1 MFTDI
6 VGYTALGQRDE
17 SLSLELLEE
26 YRKVLRPIITDNHG
40 REVKT
45 IGDALLVEF
54 SSALDAVNCAYEIQ
68 EAMRQFNSSKPDE
81 RRIFL
86 RIGIHL
92 GEVIEDDGDIL
103 GDAVNVASRIQSLA
117 EKAGYA

>member
-68 EAMRQFNSSKPDE
+68 EAMRQFNSYETRTK
-81 RRIFL
+81 
-86 RIGIHL
+86 
-92 GEVIEDDGDIL
+92 EVIS
-103 GDAVNVASRIQSLA
+103 ANRYSCQ
-117 EKAGYA
+117 